1 MIELININEVDC
13 IINGI
18 QLYGSKSKPFIV
30 RNTKDI
36 TFNYDNFKNNV
47 INDNTIIYS
56 TDKITLEY
64 VEDIKL
70 LNTLNDWENNIMQY
84 NFTDSTIKPNL
95 FDYNMINV
103 DELKKYG
110 VGLTMCTD
118 NTYTPFH
125 IDSVSSKLGGG
136 GWVYLN
142 KGCKQWNLIEFF
154 DAVNNIY
161 NSKDK
166 CMIDIN
172 IHNILLQEDI
182 SYKVYQ
188 GTINSGDFIYFPP
201 GWAHQITTTEKS
213 IGLNG
218 YMRLDSDLQ
227 YVEKIE
233 DWYKINN
240 NYPDCGLLH
249 RPLKENEI
257 DLHRKINNI

>member
-1 MIELININEVDC
+1 
-13 IINGI
+13 
-18 QLYGSKSKPFIV
+18 
-30 RNTKDI
+30 
-36 TFNYDNFKNNV
+36 
-47 INDNTIIYS
+47 
-56 TDKITLEY
+56 
-64 VEDIKL
+64 
-70 LNTLNDWENNIMQY
+70 MQY
-84 NFTDSTIKPNL
+84 NFTDSNINPNL

-188 GTINSGDFIYFPP
+188 GTMNSGDFIYFPP
-201 GWAHQITTTEKS
+201 GWAHQITTTDKS

-227 YVEKIE
+227 YIEKIE

-240 NYPDCGLLH
+240 NYADCGLLH

-257 DLHRKINNI
+257 DLYRKINK